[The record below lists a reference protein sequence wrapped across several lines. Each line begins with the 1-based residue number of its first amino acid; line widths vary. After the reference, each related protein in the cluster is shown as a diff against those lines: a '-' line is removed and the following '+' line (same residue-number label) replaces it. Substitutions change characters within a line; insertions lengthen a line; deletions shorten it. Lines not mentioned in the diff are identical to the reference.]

1 MLKERTSFVGNKSCQ
16 AAIEDPMEYSIYWRR
31 KAIASVIWWL
41 YRKVLM
47 DADSRGGGYHV
58 GSTGRKTG
66 QGFEGVHQALFDCWN
81 IEGGVLLLTLQKD
94 RKTWW
99 DSAFMGD
106 PKIYTSLRAPV
117 LMSLMIRRR
126 ERFVAFSLMRD
137 NTVCKNHCGIK
148 LWENKVS
155 IQSRPCQK
163 VLSLWIR
170 KRSTRRNS
178 TRWIFH
184 QVKPKG
190 ILGKTISII
199 GEYNTM

>member
-1 MLKERTSFVGNKSCQ
+1 
-16 AAIEDPMEYSIYWRR
+16 
-31 KAIASVIWWL
+31 
-41 YRKVLM
+41 M

-148 LWENKVS
+148 L
-155 IQSRPCQK
+155 
-163 VLSLWIR
+163 
-170 KRSTRRNS
+170 
-178 TRWIFH
+178 
-184 QVKPKG
+184 
-190 ILGKTISII
+190 
-199 GEYNTM
+199 